1 MSPYG
6 KERRAGPLLGGK
18 HPGLLA
24 AMWVLV
30 PLITPFILALLFAS
44 IIDPVVDLL
53 EARGRL
59 RQEQRLS

>member
-1 MSPYG
+1 MEK
-6 KERRAGPLLGGK
+6 KEGLDLYWAVSILA
-18 HPGLLA
+18 LLA

-53 EARGRL
+53 EARGLL
-59 RQEQRLS
+59 RR